1 MSVKFFGQ
9 FLIDQGEVDASHVR
23 EALDLMEDANPT
35 VGEISVKQGFMT
47 IRETVEASAA
57 QRSRDLPF
65 GDMAVELGMLTAD
78 QLVEILRLQRA
89 HKIPIGEAL
98 VHLGHI
104 ETDRLGTLLDAF
116 KADQAEYE
124 VADIDLPDALANQCA
139 TKYILELLPRFL
151 MRIARMQAK
160 VGDVMPF
167 ELAPDYADIRVSVP
181 IKGTRGLEV
190 ALVSD
195 LEFAEQLAMAASGI
209 SPKDLDP
216 EMVADGVGE
225 FLNVLGGNAVSAVMK
240 AGHRV
245 ELGPPDYEATL
256 SDGWIVELAVGDGH
270 AALVLSV
277 F

>member
-1 MSVKFFGQ
+1 MAVKFFGQ

-35 VGEISVKQGFMT
+35 LGELAVNLGFMT
-47 IRETVEASAA
+47 TRQTVEVSAA
-57 QRSRDLPF
+57 QRSRDLVF
-65 GDMAVELGMLTAD
+65 GDMAIELGMISHD
-78 QLVEILRLQRA
+78 QLVEIVQKQRA
-89 HKIPIGEAL
+89 NRLPIGEAL

-104 ETDRLGTLLDAF
+104 EVDRLGTLLDAF
-116 KADQAEYE
+116 KADQAEYD
-124 VADIDLPDALANQCA
+124 VADLDLPDALANHRA

-160 VGDVMPF
+160 VGDVMPL
-167 ELAPDYADIRVSVP
+167 ESAPEYADVRVSVP
-181 IKGTRGLEV
+181 IKGSRGLEV
-190 ALVSD
+190 ALISD
-195 LEFAEQLAMAASGI
+195 LAFAEQLAMSASGL
-209 SPKDLDP
+209 SPVDLDP

-225 FLNVLGGNAVSAVMK
+225 FLNVLGGNAVSAVTK
-240 AGHRV
+240 SGQRV

-256 SDGWIVELAVGDGH
+256 SDGWIVELAVGEGQ